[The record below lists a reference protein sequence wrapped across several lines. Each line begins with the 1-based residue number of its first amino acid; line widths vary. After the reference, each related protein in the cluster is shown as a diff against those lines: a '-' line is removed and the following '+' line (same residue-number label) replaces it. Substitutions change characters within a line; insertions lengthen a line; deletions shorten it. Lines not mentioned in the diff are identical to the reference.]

1 MDTVTSRKH
10 EFAGVDGQP
19 LPLEIYRP
27 DGATG
32 LVPAVLIIEGYPD
45 PGFAAFL
52 GCRFMEMDWSISL
65 ARLIGASGLAAVTY
79 ANREP
84 VADANRLLEHLAT
97 SGATLGIDPGRLG
110 LWATSGHGP
119 LAVSLLHR
127 VGCAVLSNAYTR
139 DIAPATHVADAAA
152 TFRFAAPPAPES
164 GVATPM
170 FVIRSGQDEMP
181 GLNESLDRFVARA
194 AALNTP
200 VTVAHHPDA
209 PHSFELFHDSERTR
223 EILRQALTFLQCTLA
238 PQAPQ
243 APLAP

>member
-1 MDTVTSRKH
+1 MATVTSRKH

-27 DGATG
+27 AGATG
-32 LVPAVLIIEGYPD
+32 LLPAVLIIEGYPD

-65 ARLIGASGLAAVTY
+65 AQLIGASGLAAVTY

-84 VADANRLLEHLAT
+84 VADAHRLLEHLAA
-97 SGATLGIDPGRLG
+97 SGPALGIDPSRLG

-119 LAVSLLHR
+119 LAVSLLGR

-139 DIAPATHVADAAA
+139 DIAPATQVADAAA
-152 TFRFAAPPAPES
+152 TFRFVAPPAS
-164 GVATPM
+164 GFAVATPM
-170 FVIRSGQDEMP
+170 FVIRSGKDEMP
-181 GLNESLDRFVARA
+181 GLNESLDRFTAH
-194 AALNTP
+194 ALSLNAP

-209 PHSFELFHDSERTR
+209 PHSFELFHDSDRTR
-223 EILRQALTFLQCTLA
+223 QVLRQALTFLQCTLA
-238 PQAPQ
+238 PQAP
-243 APLAP
+243 LAP